1 MADNAAPP
9 TTPPP
14 SPPASPPASP
24 PGDTKPCPFC
34 GEEIKK
40 VAVRCKH
47 CQADLSKAPTESAGA
62 KTADAD
68 FKGVEPEAPKPMDD
82 FEVRFL
88 EFAYKSTVAL
98 NVPAV
103 AHALKMPTAEVS
115 DRLEE
120 MAARD
125 VIGRDVDDE
134 GNVFFTIP
142 GRPTVRAPANPP
154 LTRVGEAGP
163 LAHIS
168 PPSEGTAVTA
178 LVLNII
184 IPGSGSLVAGRTS
197 QGVVQLVLWVVSFPL
212 MFVLIGFPMLLAI
225 WIWSLVSGIQIMEES
240 KRRQSS
246 S

>member
-1 MADNAAPP
+1 MAEDPAAPS
-9 TTPPP
+9 TPP
-14 SPPASPPASP
+14 S
-24 PGDTKPCPFC
+24 DTKPCPYC

-47 CQADLSKAPTESAGA
+47 CQADLSKPVEP
-62 KTADAD
+62 D
-68 FKGVEPEAPKPMDD
+68 FKGAQPDKPKPMDD

-88 EFAYKSTVAL
+88 EFAYKSTVTL

-103 AHALKMPTAEVS
+103 AHALRMPTAEVS
-115 DRLEE
+115 DRLED

-142 GRPTVRAPANPP
+142 GRASERPAANPP
-154 LTRVGEAGP
+154 LARAAQPGQMV
-163 LAHIS
+163 HVS
-168 PPSEGTAVTA
+168 PPSDGTAVTA

-184 IPGSGSLVAGRTS
+184 IPGSGSLIAGRTS

-212 MFVLIGFPMLLAI
+212 MFVLIGFPMLLAV
-225 WIWSLVSGIQIMEES
+225 WIWSLVSGIQILEES
-240 KRRQSS
+240 KRRQTSS
-246 S
+246 

>member
-1 MADNAAPP
+1 MENAMPDDPAAPP
-9 TTPPP
+9 PPMTPT
-14 SPPASPPASP
+14 
-24 PGDTKPCPFC
+24 DTKPCPYC

-47 CQADLSKAPTESAGA
+47 CQADLSKPVE
-62 KTADAD
+62 AD
-68 FKGVEPEAPKPMDD
+68 FKGAQPATGKPMDD

-88 EFAYKSTVAL
+88 EFAYKSPTTL

-103 AHALKMPTAEVS
+103 AHALRLPTAEVS
-115 DRLEE
+115 DQLED

-142 GRPTVRAPANPP
+142 GRATTRPPANPP
-154 LTRVGEAGP
+154 LQRVQPPGQ
-163 LAHIS
+163 LADIG

-178 LVLNII
+178 LVLNIV
-184 IPGSGSLVAGRTS
+184 IPGAGSLVAGRTS
-197 QGVVQLVLWVVSFPL
+197 QGVLQLVLWVVSFPL
-212 MFVLIGFPMLLAI
+212 MFVLIGFPMLLAV
-225 WIWSLVSGIQIMEES
+225 WIWSLVTGIQILEES

>member
-1 MADNAAPP
+1 MAED
-9 TTPPP
+9 
-14 SPPASPPASP
+14 PAQTKQPATS
-24 PGDTKPCPFC
+24 GDTKPCPYC

-47 CQADLSKAPTESAGA
+47 CQADLSTPPTSSAGA
-62 KTADAD
+62 KAKPADAEADSD
-68 FKGVEPEAPKPMDD
+68 FNRGTQPAAPKSMDD

-88 EFAYKSTVAL
+88 EFAYQTTATL

-103 AHALKMPTAEVS
+103 AHALRMPTAMVS
-115 DRLEE
+115 DKLED

-142 GRPTVRAPANPP
+142 GRATAPRAPANPP
-154 LTRVGEAGP
+154 LQRVEPPGAVV
-163 LAHIS
+163 HIS

-184 IPGSGSLVAGRTS
+184 IPGAGSLVAGRTS

-212 MFVLIGFPMLLAI
+212 MFVLIGFPMLLAV
-225 WIWSLVSGIQIMEES
+225 WIWSLVSGIQILEES
-240 KRRQSS
+240 KRRQTSS
-246 S
+246 

>member
-1 MADNAAPP
+1 MENVMADTPAAPV
-9 TTPPP
+9 PP
-14 SPPASPPASP
+14 S
-24 PGDTKPCPFC
+24 DTKPCPYC

-47 CQADLSKAPTESAGA
+47 CQADLSKPVE
-62 KTADAD
+62 AD
-68 FKGVEPEAPKPMDD
+68 FKGAQPTTNTPKPMDD

-88 EFAYKSTVAL
+88 EFAYKSTVTL

-103 AHALKMPTAEVS
+103 AHGLRMPTAEVS

-125 VIGRDVDDE
+125 VIGREVDDE

-142 GRPTVRAPANPP
+142 GRTTARSPANPP
-154 LTRVGEAGP
+154 LARVGEPGQMV
-163 LAHIS
+163 HIS

-184 IPGSGSLVAGRTS
+184 IPGVGSLVAGRTS
-197 QGVVQLVLWVVSFPL
+197 QGVVQLVMWVVSFPL
-212 MFVLIGFPMLLAI
+212 MFVLIGFPMLLAV
-225 WIWSLVSGIQIMEES
+225 WIWSLVSGIQILEES
-240 KRRQSS
+240 KRRQTSS
-246 S
+246 

>member
-1 MADNAAPP
+1 MAEDPAPP
-9 TTPPP
+9 T
-14 SPPASPPASP
+14 AS
-24 PGDTKPCPFC
+24 DTKACPFC

-47 CQADLSKAPTESAGA
+47 CQADLSKPVE
-62 KTADAD
+62 AD
-68 FKGVEPEAPKPMDD
+68 FKGTEPAAPKPMDD

-88 EFAYKSTVAL
+88 EFAYKTTETL

-103 AHALKMPTAEVS
+103 AHALRLPTAQVS
-115 DRLEE
+115 DRLED

-142 GRPTVRAPANPP
+142 GRPGARTAANPP
-154 LTRVGEAGP
+154 LQRVEPHGQ

-168 PPSEGTAVTA
+168 PPSDGTAVTA

-184 IPGSGSLVAGRTS
+184 LPGVGSLVAGRTS
-197 QGVVQLVLWVVSFPL
+197 QGVLQLVLWVVSFPL
-212 MFVLIGFPMLLAI
+212 CLVLIGFPMLLAV
-225 WIWSLVSGIQIMEES
+225 WVWSLVSGIQILEES
-240 KRRQSS
+240 KRRQTSS
-246 S
+246 